1 MGVLAEGA
9 AVIAVAAAAAV
20 AAVVVPHS
28 ASPTWMGG
36 NSRKGTSLQ
45 ILPCDLA
52 GLFTFLSG
60 QPVVNWLRASRG

>member
-45 ILPCDLA
+45 ILPLHHVPQKK
-52 GLFTFLSG
+52 GYNPQEEVIQHT
-60 QPVVNWLRASRG
+60 PR